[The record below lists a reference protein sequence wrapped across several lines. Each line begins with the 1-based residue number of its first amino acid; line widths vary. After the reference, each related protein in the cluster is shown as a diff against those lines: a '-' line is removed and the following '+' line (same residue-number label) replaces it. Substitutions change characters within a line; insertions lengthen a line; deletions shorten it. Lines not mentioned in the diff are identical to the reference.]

1 MPAIK
6 LASVSATAVKAA
18 TYPAASQGS
27 AATIR
32 RRQRKEHGSS
42 AGPARNKKI
51 IPPND
56 PAWVA
61 YPAAF
66 AISATNAITAARDP
80 LGS

>member
-1 MPAIK
+1 MPAAE
-6 LASVSATAVKAA
+6 LASVSPAAVKAI

-27 AATIR
+27 APAIR

-51 IPPND
+51 IPPKN

>member
-6 LASVSATAVKAA
+6 LASVSPAAIKAA
-18 TYPAASQGS
+18 AYPAASQGS

-66 AISATNAITAARDP
+66 AIPARNAIMALRDP
-80 LGS
+80 PGS